1 MNGGTV
7 TDVKRQLPIVSMLGI
22 IILVVV
28 LVWFF
33 KGGSFKLYAS
43 MFFGL
48 YFLTQS
54 SWISIILVSVV
65 QNIILLPMRI
75 LYSFY
80 NDDIKEFE
88 DEVKTSKTDEQQFII
103 NKKVREGSGAV
114 IFYIINFV
122 LFFIAFIS
130 AGRVFLLEFYK
141 TPIDINYLYSFIH
154 FPEYPLKGV
163 IFHFPLINITKTMAV
178 DWYWIAY
185 AWGVLF
191 VVLAVLKLFWRII
204 RPMFT
209 RNQQILGFRIG
220 YNKLLALVGG
230 VIGTIMIITTIF
242 LRNVPLGAEIWWWS
256 ADLAEQN
263 TAFNIVTAICT
274 MLATIYS
281 GYQHN
286 VIESAEA
293 RKKGISEEIIARV
306 NKNHIRESFKNGLML
321 GLFALWVTR
330 LMPCSH
336 DLSVLAFEACYVLS
350 PITFDLLIPK
360 KKKREEIIVS
370 AN

>member
-7 TDVKRQLPIVSMLGI
+7 TDVKRQLPIVSMIGI
-22 IILVVV
+22 IILVVI

-43 MFFGL
+43 LFFGL
-48 YFLTQS
+48 YYLTHS
-54 SWISIILVSVV
+54 SWLSIILVSVA
-65 QNIILLPMRI
+65 QNILLLPMRI
-75 LYSFY
+75 LYDVFH
-80 NDDIKEFE
+80 DDIKEFE
-88 DEVKTSKTDEQQFII
+88 EEVKISKVDEQRFII

-122 LFFIAFIS
+122 LFLIAFIS

-141 TPIDINYLYSFIH
+141 TPIDKSFLYSFIH
-154 FPEYPLKGV
+154 YPDYPLQGV
-163 IFHFPLINITKTMAV
+163 IFHFPLVNITKTMAV

-185 AWGVLF
+185 GWGVIF
-191 VVLAVLKLFWRII
+191 VILAILKLFWRIV
-204 RPMFT
+204 RPIFT

-220 YNKLLALVGG
+220 YNKLIALIGG
-230 VIGTIMIITTIF
+230 VMGTVLILTTIF
-242 LRNVPLGAEIWWWS
+242 LRNIPLGAEIWWWS

-274 MLATIYS
+274 GLATVYS

-286 VIESAEA
+286 VIETVEA
-293 RKKGISEEIIARV
+293 RKKGIPEDVISRV
-306 NKNHIRESFKNGLML
+306 NKAHMRESVKNGIML

-330 LMPCSH
+330 LMPSSH

-350 PITFDLLIPK
+350 PVTFDLLIPK
-360 KKKREEIIVS
+360 KRKMVIEE
-370 AN
+370 NTT